1 MEAAL
6 TSADRFGAMPIME
19 ACVGDD
25 IHVGSHVPLSLKQ
38 KIWAGKYIKL
48 ALLAKGSAE
57 LQQFAS
63 GSSFVL
69 NKEDNLMLS
78 LRC

>member
-6 TSADRFGAMPIME
+6 TSADSFGAMPIME

-25 IHVGSHVPLSLKQ
+25 IGSHVPLSLKQ
-38 KIWAGKYIKL
+38 KIWAGKYFKL
-48 ALLAKGSAE
+48 ALLTKVSAE

-63 GSSFVL
+63 RSSFVL
-69 NKEDNLMLS
+69 NE
-78 LRC
+78 RR